1 MKFLDAYKKHN
12 LNIWGITT
20 GNEPGNAFVPFDHLQ
35 TMGWTPETA
44 ADWVANFMGP
54 TLASS
59 KFNRTKIMAL
69 DDDRNALPW
78 WMNQYFANQKAKKY
92 TAGTAVHWYLD
103 AVTSPARLD
112 ETQAAFA
119 DKFILMTEAC
129 TGKQS

>member
-1 MKFLDAYKKHN
+1 MHIKSTISIYGELQLATNQEMPSYH
-12 LNIWGITT
+12 LI
-20 GNEPGNAFVPFDHLQ
+20 DHLQ